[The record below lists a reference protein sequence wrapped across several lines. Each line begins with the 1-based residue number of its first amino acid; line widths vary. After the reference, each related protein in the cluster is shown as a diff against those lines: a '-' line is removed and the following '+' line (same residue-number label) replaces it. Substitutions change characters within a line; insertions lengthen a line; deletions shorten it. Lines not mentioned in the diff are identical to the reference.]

1 MEEIL
6 FSHHVRMMR
15 CEGRGGFL
23 NCAAHDDAL
32 SVFGRNDTFLY

>member
-15 CEGRGGFL
+15 CEGEADFSTAPL
-23 NCAAHDDAL
+23 
-32 SVFGRNDTFLY
+32 TMMP